1 MSEARTDEEKAQMYQ
16 AMLDGANVITSVL
29 DSSNE
34 YGNDLTNAEKQEK
47 VLRSS
52 GYLEYGKALGDWGSE
67 DFSAIDSAVLYTHA
81 NNPDVWRPAFCL
93 ATTKLACYSL

>member
-1 MSEARTDEEKAQMYQ
+1 MSEEVVARTDEEKAKMYQ
-16 AMLDGANVITSVL
+16 AMLDGANVITRVL

-34 YGNDLTNAEKQEK
+34 YGNNLTNTEKQAK

-67 DFSAIDSAVLYTHA
+67 DFSAIDSAVAAAKAYT
-81 NNPDVWRPAFCL
+81 P
-93 ATTKLACYSL
+93 

>member
-1 MSEARTDEEKAQMYQ
+1 MSEETVVRTAEEKAQMYQ

-29 DSSNE
+29 DANNE
-34 YGNDLTNAEKQEK
+34 FYNDMTNAEKQER

-67 DFSAIDSAVLYTHA
+67 DFTAIDSAVTAAIAYT
-81 NNPDVWRPAFCL
+81 P
-93 ATTKLACYSL
+93 